1 MPPNAVPQ
9 PSTKWPSTKRPS
21 TTRASIK
28 RASIKRAATKR
39 LAILGFPPIWLPV
52 GLTIAAAGFWVFSRM
67 FTPAALVHP
76 AADPPVVSSAAP
88 AAELIPPAPTPVPDL
103 APAPPEFSIR
113 TATEQ
118 DILDHQPAAP
128 VTTIFRL
135 DVNPR
140 ILVLDFSSLREQGLM
155 LNRIAAFVEKAGM
168 PRDRIMSDAELDAA
182 IRGNGE
188 SADTFY
194 YGHDYGAAS
203 LARVFSLADR
213 DEIRLTPQEEWLR
226 RLSRQEGWFAP
237 DRPGEFQAGGQAG
250 FQGGLL
256 SIPQAGSSKNI
267 DKAARE
273 VILRHEL
280 SHGEYFT
287 NPDYAAFT
295 HSFWTQ
301 VLTSQ
306 ERERI
311 RGHLRSLGYDSNIE
325 EIMENES
332 QAYLMFTDSPEFFT
346 PAMIGMTKARLATL
360 RAGFRRAMPLG
371 WLRDGLERRSND
383 QKATTRR

>member
-1 MPPNAVPQ
+1 M
-9 PSTKWPSTKRPS
+9 
-21 TTRASIK
+21 
-28 RASIKRAATKR
+28 
-39 LAILGFPPIWLPV
+39 
-52 GLTIAAAGFWVFSRM
+52 
-67 FTPAALVHP
+67 
-76 AADPPVVSSAAP
+76 
-88 AAELIPPAPTPVPDL
+88 
-103 APAPPEFSIR
+103 
-113 TATEQ
+113 
-118 DILDHQPAAP
+118 LDHQPAVP
-128 VTTIFRL
+128 GTTIFRL

-168 PRDRIMSDAELDAA
+168 PRDRIMSDAELAAA
-182 IRGNGE
+182 IRGTGE
-188 SADTFY
+188 SPDTFY

-203 LARVFSLADR
+203 LASFFSLADR

-226 RLSRQEGWFAP
+226 RLMRREGWSAP
-237 DRPGEFQAGGQAG
+237 DQ
-250 FQGGLL
+250 QGGLL

-301 VLTSQ
+301 VLTHQ

-311 RGHLRSLGYDSNIE
+311 RAHLRSLGYDSNVE
-325 EIMENES
+325 EIMENET
-332 QAYLMFTDSPEFFT
+332 QAYLIFTDSPEFFT

-360 RAGFRRAMPLG
+360 RAGFRRGMPQG
-371 WLRDGLERRSND
+371 WLRDGLERRSGD
-383 QKATTRR
+383 QKAAPRR